1 MIDPITFRTWFFRV
15 LLVILVALITFV
27 YMLPI
32 STLPA
37 SLPGPDLPLLLV
49 YAWVM
54 RRPEYVPAVLVA
66 ALFFLIGILMQE
78 PPGLRPALILIG
90 LEYLRA
96 RARATSDRSFAME
109 WGMVVAVMAAVL
121 LAERVILAVFLV
133 EQVSF
138 GKSVLRLLI
147 SGAAYPVVVAVSVYL
162 FRVRR
167 PLPGEADAL
176 RSGL

>member
-1 MIDPITFRTWFFRV
+1 MIDPITFRTWFYRV

-37 SLPGPDLPLLLV
+37 SFPGPDLPLALV

-54 RRPEYVPAVLVA
+54 RRPEYVPALLVA
-66 ALFFLIGILMQE
+66 VLFFLIGILAQE

-90 LEYLRA
+90 LEYLRG
-96 RARATSDRSFAME
+96 RAQATTDRPFAME
-109 WGMVVAVMAAVL
+109 WGMVFAVMAAIL
-121 LAERVILAVFLV
+121 LAERVVLTVLLV

-138 GKSVLRLLI
+138 GKSVLRLLVT
-147 SGAAYPVVVAVSVYL
+147 GAAYPVVVAISVYL

-167 PLPGEADAL
+167 ALPGEADAL